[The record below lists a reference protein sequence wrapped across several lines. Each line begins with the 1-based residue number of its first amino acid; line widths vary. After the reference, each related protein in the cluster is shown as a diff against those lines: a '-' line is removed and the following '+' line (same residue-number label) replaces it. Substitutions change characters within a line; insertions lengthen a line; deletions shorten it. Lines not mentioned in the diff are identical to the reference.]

1 MENENIAEFVPLV
14 DHEDYEILSVYPF
27 TIRRKDNHL
36 EVAEH
41 ISQEG
46 YPRVHLNAA
55 TYVKHRLIA
64 QQFIHNDDPV
74 HKTQVDH
81 INRDRADYHL
91 ENLRWCTQN
100 QNQMNKLSNRQITY
114 TYLTSIPD
122 DALKVT
128 DYNEH
133 TFEDYYYY
141 ENKFYFYNGLD
152 YRLLHVNEPRK
163 GGKYVNMMNT
173 NGQRTRIYF
182 SKFKKMYDL
191 D

>member
-1 MENENIAEFVPLV
+1 MENQNIAEFVSLV
-14 DHEDYEILSVYPF
+14 DHDDYEILSVYPF
-27 TIRRKDNHL
+27 TIRRKDNHH

-41 ISQEG
+41 IDKEG
-46 YPRVHLNAA
+46 YPRVALNKKH
-55 TYVKHRLIA
+55 YKKHRLIA